1 MQVRLT
7 AERAI
12 GSGLERLIWM
22 PGSGA
27 PDDSRQRAFVLRV
40 QEDPVLHQRAE
51 IIEGNLN
58 LLKKELIRRLAPP
71 DEKPKAIAP
80 AKSPTGTP
88 KLYLICDPN
97 DEEAVEAL
105 EDYLFAQ
112 GLEVL
117 LPAFDGDDAV
127 AAALHQ
133 ENLLTCNAVL
143 VYYGRA
149 PRAWVDIKLRELL
162 KATGYDREV
171 PIAVQ
176 AVYIAPPDDRRKDR
190 FHSHQA
196 AVIRQSGEF
205 EPGAEL
211 DRFVSQVKEVCT

>member
-1 MQVRLT
+1 LQVRLT
-7 AERAI
+7 AEQAGR
-12 GSGLERLIWM
+12 SDLQRLIWM
-22 PGSGA
+22 PGGETS
-27 PDDSRQRAFVLRV
+27 DDRQRTFVLRV

-58 LLKKELIRRLAPP
+58 LLKKDLIPRLAPP
-71 DEKPKAIAP
+71 EDRPKATAP
-80 AKSPTGTP
+80 AKSPAGAP
-88 KLYLICDPN
+88 KLYLICDPK
-97 DEEAVEAL
+97 DEAAVEAL
-105 EDYLFAQ
+105 EDHLFAQ

-117 LPAFDGDDAV
+117 LPAFDGNDAD

-162 KATGYDREV
+162 KATGYGREA

-196 AVIRQSGEF
+196 AIIRQPGDF
-205 EPGAEL
+205 APGAEL
-211 DRFVSQVKEVCT
+211 NRFVSRIKEG